1 MYKFKSEYF
10 LFMGK
15 ILVPI
20 DGSPNSVRG
29 LEKAIEFAKN
39 DNSSITLLHIALL
52 PPVHVLGHSKDKVKK
67 SLAKNAQKFI
77 NDAED
82 RCTNQNI
89 QFTTK
94 LIYGSD
100 PPYDIEQFARKYKH
114 DMIVIGAKGKST
126 LKRLFLGSVSSYV
139 VETSKTPVTVIK

>member
-1 MYKFKSEYF
+1 
-10 LFMGK
+10 MGK

-29 LEKAIEFAKN
+29 LEKAIELARKT
-39 DNSSITLLHIALL
+39 DSSITLLHVAML
-52 PPVHVLGHSKDKVKK
+52 PPIHVVGHPLDKVKR
-67 SLAKNAQKFI
+67 SLAKKAHKFI
-77 NDAED
+77 KDAED
-82 RCTNQNI
+82 RCINENI
-89 QFTTK
+89 QSTTK

-126 LKRLFLGSVSSYV
+126 LKRLFLGSVSNYLV
-139 VETSKTPVTVIK
+139 QTTKTPVTVIK